1 MYLHTFYECEV
12 VAHPSGQLFAVLPV
26 SLNRELCF
34 RVPGPAENI
43 FDEADVRFAECGAG
57 CGFPGAIA
65 RFFAL
70 WEREKSTIVSVYL
83 WKMDKKM

>member
-34 RVPGPAENI
+34 RVFRPVENN
-43 FDEADVRFAECGAG
+43 FDEADVRIAECGAG
-57 CGFPGAIA
+57 RGFPSAIA
-65 RFFAL
+65 RFL
-70 WEREKSTIVSVYL
+70 CTLGVRNPQ
-83 WKMDKKM
+83 